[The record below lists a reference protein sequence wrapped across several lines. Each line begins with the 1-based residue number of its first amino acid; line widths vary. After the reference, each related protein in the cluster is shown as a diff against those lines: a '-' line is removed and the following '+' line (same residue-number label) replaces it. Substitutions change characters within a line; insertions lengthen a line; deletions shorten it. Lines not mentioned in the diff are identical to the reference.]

1 MDRGGEQVP
10 EAGGVG
16 GEGTR
21 MASRPGKT
29 ACSSPDGLVVQ
40 RHVDQ
45 HHNHTIY
52 RLLQAAHRLRSKG

>member
-29 ACSSPDGLVVQ
+29 ACSSPDRLVQ
-40 RHVDQ
+40 RNVDQ
-45 HHNHTIY
+45 YHNHTIY
-52 RLLQAAHRLRSKG
+52 RLLQATHRLRSKD